1 MVRKGWSADGAGD
14 SVLGGCSG
22 RWVSGGGFA
31 FTYQRRAGLPLAGG
45 LLMGSALCGGAGPW
59 PPLPPEMVED
69 YEEWV
74 AAGRPGL
81 EEAETVVDAVEREA
95 D

>member
-1 MVRKGWSADGAGD
+1 MRKGWGADGLVSVGD
-14 SVLGGCSG
+14 V
-22 RWVSGGGFA
+22 
-31 FTYQRRAGLPLAGG
+31 AGLGAGRVG
-45 LLMGSALCGGAGPW
+45 YLLVRVAAGWVLPGAGLMGSVLCGGGAGPW